1 MSSTTNFTDLFL
13 DKPCY
18 AKLPYMTKNRDTWQK
33 CATQRARVS
42 VNILIVMALLVGL
55 VLLYFWNKQKQ
66 EDPDSP
72 FPTGIILVSLFI
84 LALLYFLYP
93 MYATRSATVEYD
105 AYETEKA
112 EFLRQNP
119 SLRMQDYLRYKIE
132 EANTRHFG
140 SLAGSQSL
148 MAGAMVADT
157 LSGLFA
163 GGGAGRAGG
172 RR

>member
-1 MSSTTNFTDLFL
+1 MAEVRHAASTRLCQHIDRHGPLGRIGAFVFL
-13 DKPCY
+13 EQTE
-18 AKLPYMTKNRDTWQK
+18 TKR
-33 CATQRARVS
+33 S
-42 VNILIVMALLVGL
+42 
-55 VLLYFWNKQKQ
+55 
-66 EDPDSP
+66 DSP

-84 LALLYFLYP
+84 LAFLYFLYP

-148 MAGAMVADT
+148 MAGAMVADI

-163 GGGAGRAGG
+163 GAGRAGG